1 MNQPKVS
8 IVVPCYNVARYI
20 DRCVASIKAQ
30 TLSDYEVLF
39 INDGS
44 TDDTLTRL
52 EQYAD
57 ERRFRIFSFPNQG
70 VAAARNEG
78 IERARGEYLYFCDP
92 DDEMM
97 PTLLATAI
105 GRLDSTNADA
115 VHFSYRAVSAVTG
128 EEQAAYT
135 GNRLTVNECYSGGA
149 NRNALYASPHRV
161 LHRRPAAIRPSR
173 LLRRQGVGSRMAVCV
188 SPLHGHGGRRA
199 LPRGR
204 DDV

>member
-8 IVVPCYNVARYI
+8 IVVPCYNVAPYI

-97 PTLLATAI
+97 PTLLETAV

-135 GNRLTVNECYSGGA
+135 GNRLTVNECYSGGGKSQRSLCLA
-149 NRNALYASPHRV
+149 SSGSPWATCGGSAVPTSTTARSGQPHGGLCSAAPRSWRAACASPW
-161 LHRRPAAIRPSR
+161 A
-173 LLRRQGVGSRMAVCV
+173 
-188 SPLHGHGGRRA
+188 
-199 LPRGR
+199 
-204 DDV
+204 